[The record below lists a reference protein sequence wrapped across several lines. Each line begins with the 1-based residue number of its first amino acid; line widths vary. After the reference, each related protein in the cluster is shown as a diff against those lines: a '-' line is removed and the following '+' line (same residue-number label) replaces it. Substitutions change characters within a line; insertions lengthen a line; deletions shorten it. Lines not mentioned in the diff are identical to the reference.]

1 MAINT
6 QNLRNASRRAMSSQ
20 NIAKS
25 LKEAKINGQ
34 TTAFLSHSHKDREL
48 AKGLQAYL
56 SEHGWDL
63 YIDWEDSSL
72 PDSPDEKTA
81 NSIKEQINERDLF
94 IFLATQNSQSSRW
107 CPWEIGIAEVFKK
120 KSSIIIVPTEG
131 DNGWVGNEYLNLYRR
146 IDHPKEIISDNK
158 TLQLM
163 EPHLSYI
170 GASLKEASLQFNK

>member
-6 QNLRNASRRAMSSQ
+6 KDLRSASQRSMHSQ
-20 NIAKS
+20 SITKS
-25 LKEAKINGQ
+25 LQEAKIKNQ

-81 NSIKEQINERDLF
+81 NSIKEQIGERDIF

-107 CPWEIGIAEVFKK
+107 CPWEIGIAEVFKE
-120 KSSIIIVPTEG
+120 KSRIIIVPTEG

-146 IDHPKEIISDNK
+146 IDHSKEMFFDDK
-158 TLQLM
+158 PLQLM
-163 EPHLSYI
+163 ETYNSYY
-170 GASLKEASLQFNK
+170 GKSLNEASLNFNK